1 MPQQTNL
8 NVSPY
13 FDDFDANNDYHKV
26 LFKPSYPIQ
35 ARELNNLQSILQNQ
49 VEKFGQHFFKEGAKV
64 IPGNTAYNKRYYGI
78 QLNNNYKGIPVSAY
92 VDQLVGTK
100 ITGQSSG
107 VTAVVSQ
114 VLLPEDSE
122 RDTLTLYVNYIQ
134 SSTTNNLTQTFS
146 DAEGLSCN
154 QDITSGLLSNSV
166 ITAGAPF
173 ATTVSNNAAV
183 IGSSFTILEGVYFIR
198 GNFVNVSEETLIL
211 DQYTN
216 LPSYRVGL
224 YVDEQVITAD
234 QDETLND
241 NSQGY
246 NNYAASGADRLK
258 ITTSLYKKP
267 LTDFDDN
274 NFVEL
279 TTAVNGNLEPP
290 TTSKLVGG
298 GGAFSYDITDT
309 LARRTFDESG
319 DYQVKPFNIVLLNS
333 LNDNVGNR
341 GVWQSGQFTYSG
353 STPSRNLAVYK
364 ISPGKAYVKGYEVE
378 TTNTYFLDVDKP
390 RTTKVLEDQ
399 SIIYNTGPTVK
410 LNSIYRSPTIGIG
423 NTYYVSLR
431 NQRVGVADTYSG
443 SDGAQD
449 AKEIGVARIYD
460 YRLES
465 GSYDTT
471 NGNRNEWD
479 ISLYD
484 IQTYSTL
491 TLNQADTL
499 TIPCFVEGENSGA
512 TGFLRY
518 SVNAGT
524 AVTVYDKAGSFI
536 TNEKLTFNGIA
547 GGRIAIAVTS
557 NSISDVKSLY
567 GTNDGISGINTFHAN
582 VIQSPKWEV
591 GIASITVP
599 SGSPSISTVR
609 STVFSNWGTGV
620 IKENDL
626 IQYTDTTLASPDPVM
641 ARVTYVGNGT
651 DIPSSRI
658 EVVGVATV
666 TGIVEGAL
674 PSSQLQVTDL
684 TVLTTDLDKSEDN
697 TLYTVLPKPNVS
709 DVDFTSASI
718 TIRKTYSVD
727 IASNEIT
734 SSSRPTAGTN
744 ETFLPFDVERYT
756 LIRSD
761 GSTEELT
768 SDKVTFNSTATEFG
782 ASNLGSADSGATLIA
797 TLKKV
802 KPTSKKKIRNR
813 VNSLVISKSKDS
825 ASGIGSTTLNDGL
838 DFGDGYFPYGTR
850 VQDKTLSLN
859 TPDIIEIHGI
869 YESSDTSD
877 PSAPKATLSS
887 INSST
892 TTTSELTIGEL
903 LIGQTSGA
911 VAACA
916 ERVSNDQISY
926 VKKNQLNFT
935 EGETVIFQESRIS
948 AVVSALDAPSFDI
961 SKKYTF
967 SAGQKKTFYNY
978 GTLKRKADFVA
989 PEKRLKIYF
998 ESGYYDSTDEG
1009 DLTSVDSYNTFNFSN
1024 EIQSIDGHRNT
1035 DIFDIRPR
1043 VSDYTVTE
1051 SSRSPLEFLGRSFNG
1066 AGNSAA
1072 NILASDENII
1082 TDISYYLG
1090 RVDRIYVS
1098 KSGKFQVVY
1107 GTPAENPQLPNPID
1121 GAIELATVTLPPY
1134 LYTPEDANISFLEY
1148 KRFRMVDIKNL
1159 ENRIKNLEFYT
1170 ALSLLEVETANMFI
1184 PDGDGLN
1191 RFKAGF
1197 FVDNFSSF
1205 RTQSDSTIPQNAIDM
1220 KNKICRP
1227 MHYTNAVDLM
1237 LGPVVNQDQTAD
1249 QQFSLI
1255 QGTNV
1260 RKSNDIITLDYSE
1273 EVYIEQPFATRSE
1286 SVTPFLMSFWTGS
1299 LELNPASDTWVSTT
1313 RIEDRI
1319 IEVQG
1324 DFEDTMRQAVQNEGV
1339 DPQTGF
1345 APTVWNAWETNWV
1358 GTEVVN
1364 TTRNVDRTWTT
1375 GNWRAGNT
1383 WRQTWQEELEETR
1396 RTGFDVRTG
1405 TTTIITEQWDNTSV
1419 GDRVVSRALI
1429 AWMRAR
1435 NIEFTAKSIKPLTRM
1450 YAFFDGEDITA
1461 YCVPK
1466 LLEISMDSGTFQVG
1480 EKVRGSVQPIGLAD
1494 PIDPDV
1500 GAAIEFRV
1508 AQCNH
1513 REGPYNAPTVTY
1525 PLNPYTNSVLPFSYS
1540 STSNILNVDTF
1551 SLASEV
1557 QGEYSGWLSAGMT
1570 LRGETSGATCTVNT
1584 VRLVSDIAA
1593 GLIGCYYN
1601 PNPDIATHLR
1611 FETGTKSFTLINDE
1625 QNDVDSATTLADET
1639 FTSSGTMETV
1649 QENIVSVRN
1658 ARRETRI
1665 SEEQSATFE
1674 TVSTRVTGSS
1684 AIGDAV
1690 VTNSWQRNGDPLA
1703 QSFRVDPADSEGG
1716 LFVTKV
1722 DLFFRT
1728 VDDLDVPVKVQ
1739 LRTMINGTPTEKIIP
1754 QSEIVLSPDD
1764 ITISADGSKATT
1776 VEFKSPV
1783 YLTSGTWYA
1792 LVLISNSTKY
1802 SVYISR
1808 VGENDLESQ
1817 VFVQNQPVLGS
1828 LFKSQNGSTWDPSQW
1843 EDLKFTLYKATFESS
1858 GVVDFYNPELT
1869 KGNNQVPTLMPDSL
1883 SLISR
1888 KVRVGLGTTVADAYE
1903 MGNVFFQQGTN
1914 ATGHLVG
1921 VAGSATGSLAV
1932 SNPGIGYTPTDGGV
1946 TFAGVNLVTLTGNG
1960 RGATAEVTIAN
1971 GVAAAATITGNG
1983 GYGYE
1988 VGDVLGITTIGIAS
2002 LGRNSK
2008 FTITG
2013 IGITNELIFENV
2025 QGNFVVGS
2033 ANTVMFINSSGITT
2047 ELNSSGATG
2056 LGTGGDVQISTI
2068 NVDSDGT
2075 HIKVNHKNHG
2085 MYFDDNIV
2093 EISGALSDVKPTK
2106 LSLPYSSGS
2115 TGNLSVDDA
2124 TSFSTFENVGVGTT
2138 NVGFLRIA
2146 DEIIQYTNVSGNNIG
2161 GNITRGT
2168 GSLDYPTGTPVYKY
2182 ELGGVNLK
2190 RINGIHTL
2198 SDATVS
2204 EPITFDSYHIKVD
2217 MSQTF
2222 NTNNDNRGNDVGF
2235 PALYL
2240 NGTQSGGGSNIK
2252 ATQNMPYEI
2261 ITPIVHNVTSPGTSL
2276 IGEVRTVTSQSI
2288 DGTEIPYLDNGFEGI
2303 ALNSPNYLDSPRLIA
2318 SKVNA
2323 DAKLTNLEG
2332 SKSLNMRLFLGTTD
2346 SNLSPVIDAQRVS
2359 TILTSNRVNNVVTNY
2374 ATDKRVNSLDDDP
2387 TACQYISKEI
2397 ALENSATSIKI
2408 MVSAH
2413 IDVGAG
2419 IRAFY
2424 AIGDGEGFDPI
2435 FTPFPGFNNL
2445 NNRGQILAAEDSD
2458 GQSDVFVPKSN
2469 DLSALPTKYMVAGVE
2484 PFKEYTFTADQL
2496 PSFRSYKIKILLT
2509 STSQVY
2515 VPVMKQLR
2523 VMALA

>member
-13 FDDFDANNDYHKV
+13 FDDFDPANDYHKV

-49 VEKFGQHFFKEGAKV
+49 IERFGQHFFKEGAKV
-64 IPGNTAYNKRYYGI
+64 IPGNTSYNKRYTGI
-78 QLNNNYKGIPVSAY
+78 QLNNSYKGVPVSAY
-92 VDQLVGTK
+92 IEQLVGLK
-100 ITGQSSG
+100 ITGQNSG
-107 VTAVVSQ
+107 VTAVVDK
-114 VLLPEDSE
+114 VLLPEESE

-134 SSTTNNLTQTFS
+134 SSTVNNSTQTFS
-146 DAEGLSCN
+146 DAEPLTCAE
-154 QDITSGLLSNSV
+154 DIVSGLLSNSV

-173 ATTVSNNAAV
+173 AITVANAAAV
-183 IGSSFTILEGVYFIR
+183 TGSSYHIGEGVYFMR
-198 GNFVNVSEETLIL
+198 GNFVNVDEETLIL

-216 LPSYRVGL
+216 IPTYRVGL
-224 YVDEQVITAD
+224 YVEEEIVTPA
-234 QDETLND
+234 QDEALND

-246 NNYAASGADRLK
+246 NNYAASGADRLRL
-258 ITTSLYKKP
+258 TTHLYKKEI
-267 LTDFDDN
+267 TDLDDN
-274 NFVEL
+274 TFVEIVSVIDGVL
-279 TTAVNGNLEPP
+279 KKPVSTVY
-290 TTSKLVGG
+290 GG
-298 GGAFSYDITDT
+298 GGSFSYDITDT

-319 DYQVKPFNIVLLNS
+319 NYQVKPFNISFLNS

-341 GVWQSGQFTYSG
+341 GIWQVGQFTSG
-353 STPSRNLAVYK
+353 GASPSNNLGVYR

-378 TTNTYFLDVDKP
+378 TTDTYFLDVNKP
-390 RTTKVLEDQ
+390 RTTKLLEDQ

-449 AKEIGVARIYD
+449 GKEIGVARIYD

-479 ISLYD
+479 MSLYD

-499 TIPCFVEGENSGA
+499 TIPCFIEGNNSGA
-512 TGFLRY
+512 TGFLRH

-524 AVTVYDKAGSFI
+524 AVTVYDKSGSFI
-536 TNEKLTFNGIA
+536 PDEQLIINGIA
-547 GGRIAIAVTS
+547 GGRIAIAVTD

-567 GTNDGISGINTFHAN
+567 ATNDGISGINTFHAN
-582 VIQSPKWEV
+582 VIQSSKWEV

-609 STVFSNWGTGV
+609 STAFSNWAPGV

-674 PSSQLQVTDL
+674 PSAQLQVTDL
-684 TVLTTDLDKSEDN
+684 KLLTTALDKSTDN

-718 TIRKTYSVD
+718 TIRKTFSVD
-727 IASNEIT
+727 ITDKQIT
-734 SSSRPTAGTN
+734 TSSRPTAGTN

-782 ASNLGSADSGATLIA
+782 ASNLGSDDTGATLVA

-802 KPTSKKKIRNR
+802 KPTSKKKIKNR
-813 VNSLVISKSKDS
+813 VNSLVVSKSRDS

-838 DFGDGYFPYGTR
+838 DFGDGYYPYGTR

-859 TPDIIEIHGI
+859 TPDIITIHGI

-887 INSST
+887 INSGS
-892 TTTSELTIGEL
+892 TTTSEFIIGEL

-916 ERVSNDQISY
+916 EKVSSDQISY
-926 VKKNQLNFT
+926 VKKNELYFI
-935 EGETVIFQESRIS
+935 EGETVISQETAIS
-948 AVVSALDAPSFDI
+948 AVVSALDSPSFDI
-961 SKKYTF
+961 SRSYTF
-967 SAGQKKTFYNY
+967 SVGQKNTFYNY
-978 GTLKRKADFVA
+978 GTLKRKADISA
-989 PEKRLKIYF
+989 PDKRIKVYF
-998 ESGYYDSTDEG
+998 ESGYYESTDEG
-1009 DLTSVDSYNTFNFSN
+1009 DLTSVDSYNTFNYTN

-1051 SSRSPLEFLGRSFNG
+1051 STRSPLEFFGRSFNG
-1066 AGNSAA
+1066 SGNSAA

-1082 TDISYYLG
+1082 SDISYYQG
-1090 RVDRIYVS
+1090 RIDRIFVS
-1098 KSGKFQVVY
+1098 KDGRFQVIY
-1107 GTPAENPQLPNPID
+1107 GTPADSPQLPNPID
-1121 GAIELATVTLPPY
+1121 DAIELATVTLPPY
-1134 LYTPEDANISFLEY
+1134 VYNTENVNISFLEY

-1184 PDGDGLN
+1184 PDADGLN
-1191 RFKAGF
+1191 RFKSGF

-1205 RTQSDSTIPQNAIDM
+1205 RTQGGNFKNSIDT
-1220 KNKICRP
+1220 KNQICRP
-1227 MHYTNAVDLM
+1227 SHYTNSVDLM
-1237 LGPVVNQDQTAD
+1237 LGPVVNQTQNTDLA
-1249 QQFSLI
+1249 FNLI
-1255 QGTNV
+1255 EGTNV
-1260 RKSNDIITLDYSE
+1260 RRKNDVITLDYSDTMF
-1273 EVYIEQPFATRSE
+1273 IEQPYATRSE
-1286 SVTPFLMSFWTGS
+1286 SVTPFLMSFWTGT
-1299 LELNPASDTWVSTT
+1299 LELTPASDTWVDTT

-1319 IEVQG
+1319 IQVEG
-1324 DFEDTMRQAVQNEGV
+1324 DFENVMNEAVQNQNV

-1358 GTEVVN
+1358 GTTVVN
-1364 TTRNVDRTWTT
+1364 TTRNVDRSWST
-1375 GNWRAGNT
+1375 GNWRAGST

-1405 TTTIITEQWDNTSV
+1405 SQTIITEQWDNTSV
-1419 GDRVVSRALI
+1419 GDRVVSRAI
-1429 AWMRAR
+1429 IPWMRSR
-1435 NIEFTAKSIKPLTRM
+1435 NIEFVAKAVKPTTRM
-1450 YAFFDGEDITA
+1450 YAFFDGEDITK

-1466 LLEISMDSGTFQVG
+1466 LLEISMVSGTFQVG
-1480 EKVRGSVQPIGLAD
+1480 ETVTGGTSPTGLAD
-1494 PIDPDV
+1494 PLNPGV
-1500 GAAIEFRV
+1500 AAAIEFRV
-1508 AQCNH
+1508 AQSNH
-1513 REGPYNAPTVTY
+1513 REGAFNSPTATY
-1525 PLNPYTNSVLPFSYS
+1525 PINPYTNSILPSSYS

-1557 QGEYSGWLSAGMT
+1557 QGEYSGWVSPGMT
-1570 LRGETSGATCTVNT
+1570 LLGGSSGAVCTINS
-1584 VRLVSDIAA
+1584 VRLVSDITATV
-1593 GLIGCYYN
+1593 IGSYFN
-1601 PNPDIATHLR
+1601 PNPNIPNHPR
-1611 FETGTKSFTLINDE
+1611 FETGTKSFVLINDE
-1625 QNDVDSATTLADET
+1625 DNDIDSATTMADDT
-1639 FTSSGTMETV
+1639 FTSAGTLETV

-1658 ARRETRI
+1658 ARVETRVE
-1665 SEEQSATFE
+1665 EEQTATFE
-1674 TVSTRVTGSS
+1674 TISTRVTGSA
-1684 AIGDAV
+1684 AITGAIQ
-1690 VTNSWQRNGDPLA
+1690 TGSWRRNGDPLA
-1703 QSFRVDPADSEGG
+1703 QSFRVEDPTGI
-1716 LFVTKV
+1716 FVTKC
-1722 DLFFRT
+1722 DIFFRT
-1728 VDDLDVPVKVQ
+1728 VDDNNIPVKFQ
-1739 LRTMINGTPTEKIIP
+1739 LRTMKNGTPTEKILP
-1754 QSEIVLSPDD
+1754 FAEITLYPND
-1764 ITISADGSKATT
+1764 ITVSSDGSVATT
-1776 VEFKSPV
+1776 VEFDAPV
-1783 YLTSGTWYA
+1783 YLEGDQTEYA
-1792 LVLISNSTKY
+1792 MVLISNSTAY

-1808 VGENDLESQ
+1808 VGENDLQ
-1817 VFVQNQPVLGS
+1817 TQTFVQNQPVLGS

-1843 EDLKFTLYKATFESS
+1843 EDLKFTLYRAAFELS
-1858 GVVDFYNPELT
+1858 GVVDFYNPQLT
-1869 KGNNQVPTLMPDSL
+1869 KGNNQIPVLMPDSL
-1883 SLISR
+1883 SLTSR
-1888 KVRVGLGTTVADAYE
+1888 SIRVGLGTTVADSYE

-1921 VAGSATGSLAV
+1921 VAGSASGSLTV
-1932 SNPGIGYTPTDGGV
+1932 SNPGIGYTPTDGGL

-1983 GYGYE
+1983 GYGYQ

-2008 FTITG
+2008 FTIAG

-2025 QGNFVVGS
+2025 QGNFIVGS

-2075 HIKVNHKNHG
+2075 HIKVNHRNHG
-2085 MYFDDNIV
+2085 MYFGDNIV
-2093 EISGALSDVKPTK
+2093 EISGAVSDVKPTQ
-2106 LSLPYSSGS
+2106 LNAAYSSGS
-2115 TGNLSVDDA
+2115 TGNISVGDG
-2124 TSFSTFENVGVGTT
+2124 TIFSTFESVGVGTT
-2138 NVGFLRIA
+2138 NVGFLKIG
-2146 DEIIQYTNVSGNNIG
+2146 DEIIEYTNVSGNNIG
-2161 GNITRGT
+2161 GNIVRG
-2168 GSLDYPTGTPVYKY
+2168 GNSIDYAVGTPVYKY

-2204 EPITFDSYHIKVD
+2204 NPITFDSYNIKLN
-2217 MSQTF
+2217 MSTTF
-2222 NTNNDNRGNDVGF
+2222 NVNNNNRGNDVGF
-2235 PALYL
+2235 AALYL
-2240 NGTQSGGGSNIK
+2240 NSTKSAGGYNIR

-2261 ITPIVHNVTSPGTSL
+2261 ITPIVQNVTSPGTSL
-2276 IGEVRTVTSQSI
+2276 VGEVRTVTSQSMS
-2288 DGTEIPYLDNGFEGI
+2288 GTEIPYLDNGFESI
-2303 ALNSPNYLDSPRLIA
+2303 ALNTPNYLDSPRLIA

-2323 DAKLTNLEG
+2323 DAKLTTLEG

-2346 SNLSPVIDAQRVS
+2346 ARITPVIDAQRVS
-2359 TILTSNRVNNVVTNY
+2359 TILTSNRVNDVIENY
-2374 ATDKRVNSLDDDP
+2374 ATDNRVNTLNIDP

-2397 ALENSATSIKI
+2397 SLENSATSLKI
-2408 MVSAH
+2408 IVSSH
-2413 IDVGAG
+2413 IDVGTD

-2424 AIGDGEGFDPI
+2424 AIGDGAGFEPI
-2435 FTPFPGFNNL
+2435 FTPFPGYNNL
-2445 NNRGQILAAEDSD
+2445 NSRRQMIAAEDSN

-2469 DLSALPTKYMVAGVE
+2469 VISTVQDGTTGGVTSYVE
-2484 PFKEYTFTADQL
+2484 AFKEYTFTADQL
-2496 PSFRSYKIKILLT
+2496 PSFRSYQIKIALI
-2509 STSQVY
+2509 SNSQVY